1 MRGGPLTQSA
11 SRSRYACF
19 GLWVIDL
26 RKLHK
31 PLQNLLASN
40 PFAPSLGPLMSYPS
54 LTEITRNPP
63 STRGQVEKNWMFFS
77 SRQNNFI
84 HYDMGPDNRA
94 FAKLLGGGLTTV
106 NLTDEYEL
114 PCIASYPGMKAVGS
128 WHQATNSLR
137 LVLCNRNDKD
147 CEQNDEN
154 TVFFAIIHHK
164 IRGLMGLPARYER
177 YFMVWSAVPPFSML
191 GISKHPILL
200 ANETANGFSAEEN
213 WQDDP
218 EHQAMVDAGGEG
230 KGEWARFTYTVSM
243 AYAWGR
249 RLDESQDKNT
259 GYLDDEVIIGVGVD
273 DEDCTYAISTP
284 RDFLQCLRACPGRS
298 STPVE
303 VVTHWSHRVGEKAS
317 GKEEAAKPDVMLA
330 GDLARG
336 DLDEEAAEAIAV
348 AGTEAT
354 TLETSVL
361 PSLANSAAATAAV
374 AAATATMSSTDATD
388 TTPISSTTSS
398 SSATAATSSPAI
410 ADTATI
416 SAASVTS
423 ATMSNQV
430 EGGAPTAIPVG
441 APRPT
446 TSETVNMVPADANNV
461 DLDATAP
468 SGDAPPPLVGAE
480 AANKAAED
488 AGVANAATA
497 ADAADA
503 ADLAGR
509 E

>member
-1 MRGGPLTQSA
+1 M
-11 SRSRYACF
+11 
-19 GLWVIDL
+19 DL

-191 GISKHPILL
+191 GISKHPILM

-303 VVTHWSHRVGEKAS
+303 VATHWSLRVGEKSS

-348 AGTEAT
+348 EPTEVT
-354 TLETSVL
+354 TLETSIL
-361 PSLANSAAATAAV
+361 PSLANNAAAATAA
-374 AAATATMSSTDATD
+374 ATTSSTDAADDATS
-388 TTPISSTTSS
+388 ISSNTSTLSATVATSS
-398 SSATAATSSPAI
+398 SVSAT
-410 ADTATI
+410 
-416 SAASVTS
+416 SVTS
-423 ATMSNQV
+423 ATTTNEA

-441 APRPT
+441 APQPT
-446 TSETVNMVPADANNV
+446 TSETVNMVPADADNV

-468 SGDAPPPLVGAE
+468 SGDAPPPLVGSE
-480 AANKAAED
+480 AANKAA
-488 AGVANAATA
+488 A

-503 ADLAGR
+503 ADLARR